1 MTEYHDALDR
11 YLDDLAD
18 GKPVITA
25 QLDLGLIE
33 AIDQFAEVGRNPAP
47 HPDFVDQLEERFMNA
62 TSNAAMVPSPPIRI
76 GPADRASAS
85 PVDSARSVSGARR
98 WLPIP
103 VSAAL
108 ILVMLG
114 LAWRQFGP
122 GEPDRNPQ
130 LGAPAIQAP
139 ATPSPAA
146 AGDQALV
153 DIILPA
159 DVVPVGE
166 EVNVLL
172 ARDTIP
178 ANSETTHAPM
188 DCCPGTKTYSI
199 LAGKVSVTSDGP
211 MQLIRAGTSGTQD
224 VVAAGETADLS
235 PGDTLVV
242 RNEHHQTW
250 TSGADPVDIITTA
263 VASGFWMTS
272 FDPIEWVGTG
282 SASNSQTI
290 PLPAGPYRLHV
301 LRKNVSADETFPPT
315 AETIIQ
321 LGLSSD
327 GTSVGQSSDQT
338 LSVTGVR
345 APLTVFILRLET
357 APADA
362 GTPVAGVSSIQP
374 AATATP

>member
-1 MTEYHDALDR
+1 
-11 YLDDLAD
+11 
-18 GKPVITA
+18 
-25 QLDLGLIE
+25 
-33 AIDQFAEVGRNPAP
+33 
-47 HPDFVDQLEERFMNA
+47 MNA
-62 TSNAAMVPSPPIRI
+62 VSNVAMVPSPPIRI
-76 GPADRASAS
+76 VRSETTRVTPIR
-85 PVDSARSVSGARR
+85 SARSGSRPQR
-98 WLPIP
+98 WLPSL
-103 VSAAL
+103 VSAAV
-108 ILVMLG
+108 ILVVLG

-130 LGAPAIQAP
+130 LSAPAIQAP
-139 ATPSPAA
+139 ATPSSA
-146 AGDQALV
+146 AGEQTLV

-178 ANSETTHAPM
+178 ANSETAHAPM
-188 DCCPGTKTYSI
+188 DCCPGTKTYSV
-199 LAGKVSVTSDGP
+199 LAGKVSVISDGP
-211 MQLIRAGTSGTQD
+211 MELIRAGTSGAQD
-224 VVAAGETADLS
+224 VVAAGESANLS

-250 TSGADPVDIITTA
+250 TSGAEPVDVITTA

-272 FDPIEWVGTG
+272 FDPIEWVGNG
-282 SASNSQTI
+282 AASNSQTI
-290 PLPAGPYRLHV
+290 ALPAGPYRLRV
-301 LRKNVSADETFPPT
+301 LGMKVSADKTFPPT
-315 AETIIQ
+315 AGTIIQ

-357 APADA
+357 APSNI
-362 GTPVAGVSSIQP
+362 GTPVAGINSIQP

>member
-1 MTEYHDALDR
+1 MTDNHDALDR
-11 YLDDLAD
+11 YLDDLAN
-18 GKPVITA
+18 GEVLINS
-25 QLDLGLIE
+25 QLDPELVATVRRLGEIG
-33 AIDQFAEVGRNPAP
+33 QTPTP
-47 HPDFVDQLEERFMNA
+47 HPDFVDQLEERLMNVV
-62 TSNAAMVPSPPIRI
+62 SNVAMVPSSPIRI
-76 GPADRASAS
+76 ARSETTRVTPIR
-85 PVDSARSVSGARR
+85 SARSGIGPKR
-98 WLPIP
+98 WLPIL
-103 VSAAL
+103 VSAAV
-108 ILVMLG
+108 ILVTLG

-199 LAGKVSVTSDGP
+199 LVGKVSVTSDGP
-211 MQLIRAGTSGTQD
+211 MQLIRAGTSGTHE
-224 VVAAGETADLS
+224 VIAVGETADLS
-235 PGDTLVV
+235 PGDALVV

>member
-1 MTEYHDALDR
+1 MTDSHDTLDR
-11 YLDDLAD
+11 YLDDLAN
-18 GKPVITA
+18 GETPINN
-25 QLDLGLIE
+25 QLDPELV
-33 AIDQFAEVGRNPAP
+33 ATIDRLSEIGQNPLP
-47 HPDFVDQLEERFMNA
+47 RPDFVDQLEERLMNA
-62 TSNAAMVPSPPIRI
+62 VSNVAMVPSPPIRI
-76 GPADRASAS
+76 GRPDTARVT
-85 PVDSARSVSGARR
+85 PIHSARSGIGVHR
-98 WLPIP
+98 WLPIL
-103 VSAAL
+103 VSAAV
-108 ILVMLG
+108 ILVVLG
-114 LAWRQFGP
+114 LAWRQFGS

-146 AGDQALV
+146 AGDQTLV
-153 DIILPA
+153 DVILPA

-211 MQLIRAGTSGTQD
+211 MELIQAGTVGTQD
-224 VVAAGETADLS
+224 VVAAGETANLS

-242 RNEHHQTW
+242 RNEHYQTW
-250 TSGADPVDIITTA
+250 TSGGDPVDIITTA
-263 VASGFWMTS
+263 IASGFWMTS
-272 FDPIEWVGTG
+272 FDPIEWVGNG
-282 SASNSQTI
+282 AASNSQTI
-290 PLPAGPYRLHV
+290 PLPAGPYRLRV
-301 LRKNVSADETFPPT
+301 LGMNVTADETFPPT
-315 AETIIQ
+315 TETIIQ
-321 LGLSSD
+321 LGMSSD